1 MNTTEAGTG
10 TGSDQVDSELVC
22 RLAIQLEDADACF
35 PAFKGCQGG
44 MKAYKEV
51 YANQEDID
59 TDLSQAFSK
68 DLDSCGLSSSKQL
81 QRYTFKELLD
91 KHENETNKNSSHIF

>member
-1 MNTTEAGTG
+1 MSTEEQFSLSWKYFTMNTTEAGTG
-10 TGSDQVDSELVC
+10 TGSDQVDSELVF

-51 YANQEDID
+51 YDNQEDMQLDEI
-59 TDLSQAFSK
+59 LVQAFSK
-68 DLDSCGLSSSKQL
+68 DLDSFGLSTSHNKL
-81 QRYTFKELLD
+81 QT
-91 KHENETNKNSSHIF
+91 